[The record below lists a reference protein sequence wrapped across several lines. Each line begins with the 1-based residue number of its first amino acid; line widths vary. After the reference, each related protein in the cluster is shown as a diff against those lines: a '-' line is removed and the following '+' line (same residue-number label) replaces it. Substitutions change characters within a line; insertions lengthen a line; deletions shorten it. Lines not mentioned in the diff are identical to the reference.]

1 MEEMKKKEKAV
12 KTEADREAVGE
23 VAEEIETA
31 VSPEQEEISRLTAEV
46 EKWKASS
53 DDYKDKWI
61 RNVAEF
67 DNYKKRT
74 AKSET
79 RAYKDGKAEM
89 LKKIFFIG
97 DSLDWALAMELDEK
111 TAEGIRQL
119 KKKFSSFLEGEGVTE
134 IDPVGEVF
142 DPHISEAVMQAP
154 AEEGEETGIV
164 KQVVQKGYR
173 SGDEIIRVAR
183 VIVTG

>member
-1 MEEMKKKEKAV
+1 MEEMKKKGK
-12 KTEADREAVGE
+12 EADTEQE
-23 VAEEIETA
+23 VIEEDMIENVDET

-46 EKWKASS
+46 EKWKTSS

-74 AKSET
+74 AKNES
-79 RAYKDGKAEM
+79 RAYKDGKADM

-97 DSLDWALAMELDEK
+97 DSLDWALTMELEEN

-119 KKKFSSFLEGEGVTE
+119 KKKYSTFLEGEGVTE
-134 IDPVGEVF
+134 IDPIGETF

-154 AEEGEETGIV
+154 AEEGVESGIV
-164 KQVVQKGYR
+164 KQVIQKGYR